1 MKRVSLVLILAVA
14 AGLSIQTAHAQT
26 LKTVTDRGMLSCG
39 VSQGLPGFSA
49 PDDKGNWTGI
59 DVDVCRAIAA
69 AVFNDPTKVKF
80 VPLSAKDRFTALQS
94 GEIDVLSRNTT
105 WTLSRDTSL
114 GANFTGVTYYDG
126 QGFLVKKSLKVNSAL
141 ELNSASVCVQTG
153 TTTEQNLA
161 DYFKSNNMKYE
172 VIAFGTAD
180 ETVKAYESGRCD
192 VFTSDVSQLYAER
205 LKLANPADHVVLPE
219 VISKEPLGPMVRH
232 GDDQWFDLVKWVLF
246 AMVDAE
252 ELGITQ
258 KNVDEMAKSDKP
270 ELKRVIRHRRQ
281 SRRIARRHQGLGV
294 ADHQG
299 GRQLRRVLRSQRRRR
314 LQARDRARA
323 QPALEQGRNS
333 IRAADPLI
341 AVPAVRGDDAARPDH
356 RRRSLSPNCGVRSA
370 AAPAGAGLS
379 CRLLFVAALVWIG
392 YEIVAN
398 ARANLQSQRITSGFG
413 FLSQHCRLRRQP
425 EPDSV
430 FGVGHLYPRI
440 PGRPAQHAAGF
451 RHRHLLRHRHR
462 IPGGAGPAVA
472 ELAAGAHFRRLCR
485 TGAQPAGAVPDP
497 VLVSRRARGVAGP
510 RQSVSLF
517 GAFFLNNRGLVIPK
531 PIAEAGLAAFATCH
545 PDRHRRLAGVAQ
557 PCAPA
562 TVRQRQTD
570 PDLALC
576 GRPAAWIA
584 VAGSAGVWQAGH
596 V

>member
-1 MKRVSLVLILAVA
+1 MKRVSLVFTLAFA
-14 AGLSIQTAHAQT
+14 AAFSTQAATAQT
-26 LKTVTDRGMLSCG
+26 LKTVKDRGMLSCG
-39 VSQGLPGFSA
+39 VSQGLPGFSS
-49 PDDKGNWTGI
+49 PDDKGNWTGL
-59 DVDVCRAIAA
+59 DVDVCRALA
-69 AVFNDPTKVKF
+69 AVIFNDPTKVKF

-172 VIAFGTAD
+172 VIAFGSAD

-232 GDDQWFDLVKWVLF
+232 GDDQWFDLVKWTLF

-270 ELKRVIRHRRQ
+270 ELKRVF
-281 SRRIARRHQGLGV
+281 GTDGNLGESLGVTKDWVV

-299 GRQLRRVLRSQRRRR
+299 GRQLRRILRSQRRRR
-314 LQARDRARA
+314 LQARHRPRP

-333 IRAADPLI
+333 VRAADPLI
-341 AVPAVRGDDAARPDH
+341 AGRPAAAMSIEPRH
-356 RRRSLSPNCGVRSA
+356 RRRSLPPGCGARSA
-370 AAPAGAGLS
+370 AARAGAGLS
-379 CRLLFVAALVWIG
+379 LQIVFVAALVWIG

-398 ARANLQSQRITSGFG
+398 ARANLESQRITSGFG
-413 FLSQHCRLRRQP
+413 FLNEH
-425 EPDSV
+425 
-430 FGVGHLYPRI
+430 G
-440 PGRPAQHAAGF
+440 GF
-451 RHRHLLRHRHR
+451 
-462 IPGGAGPAVA
+462 
-472 ELAAGAHFRRLCR
+472 
-485 TGAQPAGAVPDP
+485 
-497 VLVSRRARGVAGP
+497 
-510 RQSVSLF
+510 
-517 GAFFLNNRGLVIPK
+517 
-531 PIAEAGLAAFATCH
+531 
-545 PDRHRRLAGVAQ
+545 
-557 PCAPA
+557 
-562 TVRQRQTD
+562 
-570 PDLALC
+570 
-576 GRPAAWIA
+576 
-584 VAGSAGVWQAGH
+584 
-596 V
+596 